1 MDPVGHLVEFIEKNR
16 IVLAMVQSA
25 KKSRWGVLTAS
36 DRQMALPAGRAL
48 HISAGAISPERPRQD
63 LAAYLAEVDQ
73 CREDLAAEV
82 NVAELWE
89 LVHEEKDLVPLK
101 DLAELQFGKEAGQ
114 DHQAAV
120 LRALFYERLHFRLSG
135 GDYVP
140 LTAEQLEQKQ
150 VQQEREAAHREE
162 VDHAVAYL
170 RSLPASRKS
179 QPASD
184 PPPGLLP
191 LLIELLVFE
200 DEAPQAKKAKEIVSL
215 AEIGGRRQLC
225 KLLVRLGAIPPHAN
239 LPLMKEGLPTD
250 FEPSLEAH
258 AREISPAVTL
268 QDNRRDLS
276 DLYTFTIDGLYTT
289 DFDDALSFEPD
300 DDGGGT
306 LGVHITDAA
315 SLLPPGDVLDLEA
328 MERATTL
335 YMPDERI
342 PMLPPALSEDALS
355 LRQDESRPGI
365 SCLARLDAE
374 GNVLGFEFMRS
385 VLKVHKRL
393 TYDEADQMLEEGDPR
408 LKGLLAAC
416 DALRRQRGRAG
427 AYFLPL
433 PEVLVGVDE
442 DHQVRVRRL
451 DRNGA
456 SREMVAETAILA
468 NNLVG
473 RFLDQEGVPGLYR
486 TQAEPR
492 EPIEEGAPDDLFLHF
507 KQRRLLNPVEI
518 VTKPG
523 RHSSLGVEHYTHAT
537 SPIRRYLDLVMQRQ
551 LAAVLAGGK
560 PAYNERELEE
570 VAMQVQ
576 PNVRRAMRVRQAR
589 QRYWLLKWLDE
600 HKEEKQPALVM
611 EYQTRRWQLLLTDVM
626 MLTAIPSQPGL
637 SLEPGQK
644 VWVKIEKADAFF
656 DQLRV
661 SLPEN
666 HEKG

>member
-16 IVLAMVQSA
+16 IMLAMVQSA

-48 HISAGAISPERPRQD
+48 HISPGSISPERPRQD

-73 CREDLAAEV
+73 RREKLAAQV
-82 NVAELWE
+82 NVPELWE
-89 LVHEEKDLVPLK
+89 LVHEEKDLVPLQ
-101 DLAELQFGKEAGQ
+101 DLAELQFGQDAGS
-114 DHQAAV
+114 DHAAAM

-140 LTAEQLEQKQ
+140 LTAEQLEQKR
-150 VQQEREAAHREE
+150 VQQERETAHREE
-162 VDHAVAYL
+162 VDLAVDYL
-170 RSLPASRKS
+170 RSLPASRKEK
-179 QPASD
+179 PAS
-184 PPPGLLP
+184 PAPEGLLKI
-191 LLIELLVFE
+191 LTELLVFE
-200 DEAPQAKKAKEIVSL
+200 DDALQAKKAKEIVSL
-215 AEIGGRRQLC
+215 AEIGGRRQLF
-225 KLLVRLGAIPPHAN
+225 KLLVRLGALPPHAN
-239 LPLMKEGLPTD
+239 LPLMKEGLPSD
-250 FEPSLEAH
+250 FEPQVEEG
-258 AREISPAVTL
+258 ARAISPATVL
-268 QDNRRDLS
+268 GDDRHDLS

-300 DDGGGT
+300 ENGGGT

-315 SLLPPGDVLDLEA
+315 ALLPPCDALDSEA

-335 YMPDERI
+335 YMPDTRI
-342 PMLPPALSEDALS
+342 PMLPPELSEDALS
-355 LRQDESRPGI
+355 LRQGESRPGI
-365 SCLARLDAE
+365 SCLARLDDQ

-385 VLKVHKRL
+385 ILKVHKRL
-393 TYDEADQMLEEGDPR
+393 TYDEADQMLEDGDPR

-416 DALRRQRGRAG
+416 DAMRRKRGEAG

-442 DHQVRVRRL
+442 EYQVRVRL
-451 DRNGA
+451 LERNGP

-468 NNLVG
+468 NTLVG
-473 RFLDQEGVPGLYR
+473 RFLDEQEVPGLYR

-492 EPIEEGAPDDLFLHF
+492 EPIEEGRPDDLFLHF
-507 KQRRLLNPVEI
+507 RQRRLLNPVDI
-518 VTKPG
+518 TTTPG
-523 RHSSLGVEHYTHAT
+523 KHSSLGVDHYTHAT

-551 LAAVLAGGK
+551 LAAVLAGK
-560 PAYNERELEE
+560 PPAYSQRELED

-600 HKEEKQPALVM
+600 RKEEKQPALVM
-611 EYQTRRWQLLLTDVM
+611 EYQTRRWQLLLNEVM

-644 VWVKIEKADAFF
+644 VWVKIEKADAFY

-661 SLPEN
+661 SLPEDY
-666 HEKG
+666 ERD